1 MTRNPKFITDASL
14 AGLARWL
21 RLLGFDSL
29 VYGGEAG
36 RPMMRQAQIQQR
48 ILLTRRR
55 DLLERQFSGQMLLLP
70 EGHVNAQLR
79 FVIRKVSLE
88 ISEKK
93 MYTLCLGC
101 NETLQPL
108 EKADVRDLV
117 PQFVYD
123 TCAHFN
129 QCPRCRKVYWRGS
142 HARNALEFLE
152 ENKIAVHGE

>member
-1 MTRNPKFITDASL
+1 MTGNPKFITDASL

-36 RPMMRQAQIQQR
+36 RLMMRQAQMQQR

-55 DLLERQFSGQMLLLP
+55 DLLERQFSGEILLLP
-70 EGHVNAQLR
+70 DGQVNAQLR
-79 FVIRKVSLE
+79 FVIRKLSLD

-101 NETLQPL
+101 NETLESR
-108 EKADVRDLV
+108 EKADVRNLV

-123 TCAHFN
+123 TCDHFN

-142 HARNALEFLE
+142 HARNVLGFLE
-152 ENKIAVHGE
+152 ENKITIHVA

>member
-1 MTRNPKFITDASL
+1 MTRNPRFITDASL

-29 VYGGEAG
+29 VYGSEAG
-36 RPMMRQAQIQQR
+36 RPMMRQAQMQER

-55 DLLERQFSGQMLLLP
+55 DLLERQFSGEMLLLP

-79 FVIRKVSLE
+79 FVIRKLSLE

-108 EKADVRDLV
+108 EKTDVRDLV

-123 TCAHFN
+123 TCDHFN

-142 HARNALEFLE
+142 HARNALGFLE
-152 ENKIAVHGE
+152 DNKIAVHGE